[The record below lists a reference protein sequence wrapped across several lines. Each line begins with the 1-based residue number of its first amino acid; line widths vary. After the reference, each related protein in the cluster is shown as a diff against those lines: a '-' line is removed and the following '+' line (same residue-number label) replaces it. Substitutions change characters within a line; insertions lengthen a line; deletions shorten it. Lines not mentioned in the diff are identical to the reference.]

1 MTNENH
7 TTNINFMG
15 QRHMAL
21 ALSAV
26 LIFASFAG
34 LWMKGLNFGIDF
46 TGGTLIELSY
56 PDPVE
61 LPELRTQL
69 ANSGFGKAVVQ
80 HFGSA
85 EDVLIRI
92 APQDGLNSAQ
102 LSNQVMDA
110 LAEATEDE
118 ITLRRVEFVGPQVG
132 DELTEDGALAVL
144 YALFGVLIYVALR
157 FEWRFSIGSVAA
169 LVHDVILTIGVFAWT
184 GMQFDL
190 TVLAA
195 ILAVI
200 GYSLNDT
207 IVVFD
212 RVRENFRT
220 MREGTPVEVTNVAVN
235 QMLSRTIM
243 TSLTTLVVLLALFFL
258 GGEII
263 HGFATALIIGVVVG
277 TYSSTYVASAVALL
291 LGVSKED
298 LMKAPKEEENTEAEE
313 AELQRLFLEQEAKRE
328 AREAKR
334 EAKKGGQKIAQSELE
349 SKSEE
354 DKEASL
360 LAEHSSAVEKKSHV
374 KKKQTKK
381 RTKK

>member
-1 MTNENH
+1 MSNEMH

-15 QRHMAL
+15 QRHIAL
-21 ALSAV
+21 ALSIM
-26 LIFASFAG
+26 LIIASFAG
-34 LWMKGLNFGIDF
+34 LWLKGLNFGIDF
-46 TGGTLIELSY
+46 TGGTLVELSY
-56 PDPVE
+56 PKPVDI
-61 LPELRTQL
+61 PKLRTDL
-69 ANSGFGKAVVQ
+69 SEAGFGSAIAQ

-92 APQDGLNSAQ
+92 APREGLNSAQ
-102 LSNQVMDA
+102 VSNQMMDSLKA
-110 LAEATEDE
+110 VSEDE

-157 FEWRFSIGSVAA
+157 FEWRFSVGSVAA
-169 LVHDVILTIGVFAWT
+169 LIHDVILTIGVFAWT

-212 RVRENFRT
+212 RVRENFRI
-220 MREGTPVEVTNVAVN
+220 MRDGSPVDVTNVAVN

-243 TSLTTLVVLLALFFL
+243 TSLTTLLVLLALFFL
-258 GGEII
+258 GGEVI
-263 HGFATALIIGVVVG
+263 HGFATALIVGVVVG
-277 TYSSTYVASAVALL
+277 TYSSTYVASAVALM

-298 LMKAPKEEENTEAEE
+298 LMSAPKEEVDSEAAEL
-313 AELQRLFLEQEAKRE
+313 ELQRLFHENE
-328 AREAKR
+328 ARLEARAAAKGKR
-334 EAKKGGQKIAQSELE
+334 LYDD
-349 SKSEE
+349 E
-354 DKEASL
+354 D
-360 LAEHSSAVEKKSHV
+360 AEGIPK
-374 KKKQTKK
+374 
-381 RTKK
+381 

>member
-1 MTNENH
+1 MNSTEIHNEVQ

-15 QRHMAL
+15 QRNIAMV
-21 ALSAV
+21 LSLV
-26 LIFASFAG
+26 LIVASFAG
-34 LWMKGLNFGIDF
+34 LWIKGLNFGIDF

-56 PDPVE
+56 PSPVE
-61 LPELRTQL
+61 LPELRNNL
-69 ANSGFGKAVVQ
+69 MESGFGQAIVQ

-92 APQDGLNSAQ
+92 APQDGFNSAQ

-110 LAEATEDE
+110 LAEATEEE

-220 MREGTPVEVTNVAVN
+220 MRTGTPVEVTNVAIN

-243 TSLTTLVVLLALFFL
+243 TSATTLVVLLSLFFL

-298 LMKAPKEEENTEAEE
+298 LMKAPKEEANNEGEE
-313 AELQRLFLEQEAKRE
+313 AELRRLFLEQET
-328 AREAKR
+328 KR
-334 EAKKGGQKIAQSELE
+334 EAKEAL
-349 SKSEE
+349 
-354 DKEASL
+354 KEMEA
-360 LAEHSSAVEKKSHV
+360 EKKAN
-374 KKKQTKK
+374 KKEKLNK
-381 RTKK
+381 

>member
-1 MTNENH
+1 MSNQKEI
-7 TTNINFMG
+7 TNINFMG
-15 QRHMAL
+15 QRHLAL
-21 ALSAV
+21 ALSAL
-26 LIFASFAG
+26 LIAASFAG

-46 TGGTLIELSY
+46 TGGTLIEVSY
-56 PDPVE
+56 PQAVDLQP
-61 LPELRTQL
+61 LRTNL
-69 ANSGFGKAVVQ
+69 SEAGFGEAVAQ

-92 APQDGLNSAQ
+92 APREGLNSAQ
-102 LSNQVMDA
+102 LSNQVLDV
-110 LAEATEDE
+110 LNESTTEE

-157 FEWRFSIGSVAA
+157 FEWRFSVGSVAA
-169 LVHDVILTIGVFAWT
+169 LIHDVVLTLGVFAWT

-220 MREGTPVEVTNVAVN
+220 MRDGTPVEITNVAVN

-243 TSLTTLVVLLALFFL
+243 TSVTTLVVLLALFFI
-258 GGEII
+258 GGEVI
-263 HGFATALIIGVVVG
+263 HGFAAALIVGVVVG

-298 LMKAPKEEENTEAEE
+298 LMKAPKEETDGEAAE
-313 AELQRLFLEQEAKRE
+313 AELQRLFLEQDI
-328 AREAKR
+328 KR
-334 EAKKGGQKIAQSELE
+334 EAKEALKAKKAAKNAPIEDQEAELL
-349 SKSEE
+349 K
-354 DKEASL
+354 
-360 LAEHSSAVEKKSHV
+360 
-374 KKKQTKK
+374 
-381 RTKK
+381 

>member
-1 MTNENH
+1 MKTSEINNEYN

-15 QRHMAL
+15 QRHLAL
-21 ALSAV
+21 ALSAI
-26 LIFASFAG
+26 LIIASFAG
-34 LWMKGLNFGIDF
+34 LWVKGLNFGIDF

-56 PDPVE
+56 PTPVE
-61 LPELRTQL
+61 LPELRNNLTE
-69 ANSGFGKAVVQ
+69 SGFGQAIVQ

-110 LAEATEDE
+110 LAEATEEE

-243 TSLTTLVVLLALFFL
+243 TSVTTLVVLLALFFL

-263 HGFATALIIGVVVG
+263 HGFATALIVGVVVG
-277 TYSSTYVASAVALL
+277 TYSSTYVASAVALQ

-298 LMKAPKEEENTEAEE
+298 LMKAPKEEANNEGEE
-313 AELQRLFLEQEAKRE
+313 AELQRLFLEQET
-328 AREAKR
+328 KR
-334 EAKKGGQKIAQSELE
+334 EAKEAL
-349 SKSEE
+349 
-354 DKEASL
+354 KEA
-360 LAEHSSAVEKKSHV
+360 AAEKKAN
-374 KKKQTKK
+374 KKEKLSK
-381 RTKK
+381 

>member
-1 MTNENH
+1 MSTETK

-15 QRHMAL
+15 QRHLAMAL
-21 ALSAV
+21 SIF
-26 LIFASFAG
+26 LILGSFAG
-34 LWMKGLNFGIDF
+34 LWIKGLNFGIDF
-46 TGGTLIELSY
+46 TGGTIIELSY
-56 PDPVE
+56 PTPVD
-61 LPELRTQL
+61 LTKLRNDLTE
-69 ANSGFGKAVVQ
+69 AEYGEAVAQ

-92 APQDGLNSAQ
+92 APREGMNSAQ

-110 LAEATEDE
+110 LNAATEEE

-144 YALFGVLIYVALR
+144 YALFGILIYVALR
-157 FEWRFSIGSVAA
+157 FEWRFSVGSVAA
-169 LVHDVILTIGVFAWT
+169 LIHDVIITVGVFAWT
-184 GMQFDL
+184 QMQFDL

-220 MREGTPVEVTNVAVN
+220 MRDGTPIEVTNVAVN
-235 QMLSRTIM
+235 QMLARTIM
-243 TSLTTLVVLLALFFL
+243 TSFTTLIVLLALFFL

-263 HGFATALIIGVVVG
+263 HGFATALIVGVVVG
-277 TYSSTYVASAVALL
+277 TFSSTYVASAVALL

-298 LMKAPKEEENTEAEE
+298 LMKAPTEGLDREEQE
-313 AELQRLFLEQEAKRE
+313 AELQRAFLES
-328 AREAKR
+328 EAKR
-334 EAKKGGQKIAQSELE
+334 EAKLAKQGKKLDEN
-349 SKSEE
+349 E
-354 DKEASL
+354 DQ
-360 LAEHSSAVEKKSHV
+360 V
-374 KKKQTKK
+374 
-381 RTKK
+381 